1 MTEKDKQ
8 TEEKIFEA
16 ATAVFIEKG
25 MAGTRMQE
33 IADRAGINK
42 SLLHYYFRT
51 KERLFTAVYEVI
63 VRQLFQKIA
72 PMFEK
77 KLTLENKIR
86 LFVSEHMSFL
96 LQNPRL
102 VPFFLNEINRNPKIV
117 KSFIEKLEID
127 KFWDSL
133 NLLHKEEL
141 VRYSITRENI
151 PQLITSIFALSGF
164 PFMAKELIVCVFE
177 KTGYDFDN
185 YIEQR
190 KEYVADFVINAIKNN
205 TIG

>member
-1 MTEKDKQ
+1 MTEKDKL

-96 LQNPRL
+96 QQNPRL

>member
-96 LQNPRL
+96 QQNPRL

>member
-1 MTEKDKQ
+1 MTEKDKL

-96 LQNPRL
+96 QQNPR
-102 VPFFLNEINRNPKIV
+102 
-117 KSFIEKLEID
+117 
-127 KFWDSL
+127 
-133 NLLHKEEL
+133 
-141 VRYSITRENI
+141 
-151 PQLITSIFALSGF
+151 
-164 PFMAKELIVCVFE
+164 
-177 KTGYDFDN
+177 
-185 YIEQR
+185 
-190 KEYVADFVINAIKNN
+190 
-205 TIG
+205 

>member
-1 MTEKDKQ
+1 MTEKDKL

-86 LFVSEHMSFL
+86 FFVSEHMSFL
-96 LQNPRL
+96 QQNPRL

>member
-1 MTEKDKQ
+1 MTEKDRQ

-25 MAGTRMQE
+25 MDGSRMQE

-42 SLLHYYFRT
+42 SLLHYYYRS
-51 KERLFTAVYEVI
+51 KDKLFTAVYEVI

-72 PMFEK
+72 PMFVK
-77 KLTLENKIR
+77 KLTLEEKIKF
-86 LFVSEHMSFL
+86 FVREHMSFL
-96 LQNPRL
+96 QKNPRL
-102 VPFFLNEINRNPKIV
+102 VPFFLNEINRNPAIV
-117 KSFIEKLEID
+117 KGFID
-127 KFWDSL
+127 KLDFEVFWNSL

-141 VRYSITRENI
+141 EKYNITQQNI

-164 PFMAKELIVCVFE
+164 PFMAKELITCVFE
-177 KTGYDFDN
+177 NTGYSFDD

-190 KEYVADFVINAIKNN
+190 KEYAANFVINALKNN
-205 TIG
+205 SAG

>member
-96 LQNPRL
+96 QQNPRL

-141 VRYSITRENI
+141 VRYSIARENI